1 VEKLINGG
9 MSQHSRQPVVG
20 SARTWHAGGAGG
32 GDDGPRAWP
41 EPAVVEEK
49 PTVDYGTCRRV
60 ALMAP
65 RGGVAR
71 LGDKARSGR

>member
-9 MSQHSRQPVVG
+9 MNQQSRQPVVG

-41 EPAVVEEK
+41 EPEVIGEK
-49 PTVDYGTCRRV
+49 PTVDYGACRQV
-60 ALMAP
+60 ASMAP